1 MSTNDKTETETMSV
15 QNERREFVPLIIG
28 GIVAAVC
35 LFYLWAD
42 LRDESPGHGIGGI
55 TSTAISRAGATVTP
69 SEQAGDIS
77 APQTA
82 PAVEQATVGRG
93 TR

>member
-1 MSTNDKTETETMSV
+1 MPV
-15 QNERREFVPLIIG
+15 QNERREFVPLIIA

-42 LRDESPGHGIGGI
+42 LFDESPGDRVGAI
-55 TSTAISRAGATVTP
+55 TSSAISRAGAMVTP
-69 SEQAGDIS
+69 SGQAGDIS

-82 PAVEQATVGRG
+82 PAVEQARG
-93 TR
+93 GQVTH